1 MASSNHAH
9 AQTPRIPIEGVQRFR
24 PTERVIGPRRG
35 DFVLTHGSHWTSWL
49 IQVGQALRYHGDCR
63 RYTYWNHAAIFSDDA
78 GHIIEALGAGVV
90 ERHIS
95 VYDPA
100 DYHVVFLRMADLDRD
115 QVVAFARYCRDQ
127 EYGYL
132 TVASLVLSLV
142 TGSRLTFGVDGQEIC
157 SGLVA
162 RALERAGEIFPEE
175 PWHATPAGLA
185 KFYGVNPPSDAAL
198 HGRPAETPRQ
208 TQKPA
213 A

>member
-1 MASSNHAH
+1 MAVSKHPQAL
-9 AQTPRIPIEGVQRFR
+9 TPRIPIEGVQRFR
-24 PTERVIGPRRG
+24 ATQRVINPRPG
-35 DFVLTHGSHWTSWL
+35 DFVLTHGDHWTSRL
-49 IQVGQALRYHGDCR
+49 IQAGQALRYHGDSR
-63 RYTYWNHAAIFSDDA
+63 RYTYWNHTAIFSNDT

-95 VYDPA
+95 VYDPC

-132 TVASLVLSLV
+132 TIASLALSLV
-142 TGSRLTFGVDGQEIC
+142 SGSTVTFGVDGQEIC

-185 KFYGVNPPSDAAL
+185 KFYGVNPPSDSRHA
-198 HGRPAETPRQ
+198 HPAGTPHRS
-208 TQKPA
+208 QKPA